1 MRLPQ
6 SPVWQPADRDF
17 GTAPAGPAMSVLST
31 IIARIAAILRAI
43 ALAEVLVQVIIWHS
57 FYLARP
63 WLLWGPAVAIA
74 WSGAAIA
81 YLRRRRP
88 PWQLV
93 CADTAVYAALA
104 LGAAWCVPPAMR
116 GEAGSWLFILLA
128 SQVITPVWF
137 APRALSVPLA
147 VTPAVAFAV
156 GTALAP
162 ATGLA
167 AVSPRRASLAL
178 LFALVA
184 VHWFVRRMLCGR
196 AMRADA
202 ELAAADRDARE
213 QFVIL
218 SRNIERREQDR
229 LLHDTVLN
237 TLTAISRSGS
247 AGAVI
252 DQCRQDIAMLERALS
267 ESGAASAGL
276 PAPGPAA
283 AIEAVVSEMRAR
295 GLTVDLAVDD
305 GVMAEPDGA
314 QAPGPVPAPVAAAI
328 AHATREALA
337 NVAEHAGTGKAWVT
351 VSVTPPGD
359 AAAAGLL
366 TVVVQDA
373 GAGFDAGRVDPA
385 RLGVRRSITERV
397 EDWGGSASVQSAPGE
412 GTVVCLSWPAARPGV
427 DPPAALKAVG
437 VGTGQV

>member
-74 WSGAAIA
+74 WSGAAVA

-128 SQVITPVWF
+128 SQVITPIWF
-137 APRALSVPLA
+137 APRALSLPLA
-147 VTPAVAFAV
+147 VAPAAAFAV

-162 ATGLA
+162 ATGL
-167 AVSPRRASLAL
+167 VTGNPRRASLAL

-184 VHWFVRRMLCGR
+184 VHWLLRRMLCGR

-213 QFVIL
+213 QYVIL

-252 DQCRQDIAMLERALS
+252 VQCRQDIAMLERALI
-267 ESGAASAGL
+267 ESGAAPAGRHPGRSA
-276 PAPGPAA
+276 P
-283 AIEAVVSEMRAR
+283 SRRSSAR
-295 GLTVDLAVDD
+295 CG
-305 GVMAEPDGA
+305 
-314 QAPGPVPAPVAAAI
+314 
-328 AHATREALA
+328 
-337 NVAEHAGTGKAWVT
+337 
-351 VSVTPPGD
+351 PGD
-359 AAAAGLL
+359 
-366 TVVVQDA
+366 
-373 GAGFDAGRVDPA
+373 
-385 RLGVRRSITERV
+385 
-397 EDWGGSASVQSAPGE
+397 
-412 GTVVCLSWPAARPGV
+412 
-427 DPPAALKAVG
+427 
-437 VGTGQV
+437 